1 MMIKTWRNIR
11 HAVNENLRNARKYS
25 KIAFDRVVIDHGET
39 YLPYLH
45 FLDIWIIW
53 AQQFAQ
59 KTAC

>member
-45 FLDIWIIW
+45 FLDIWII
-53 AQQFAQ
+53 
-59 KTAC
+59 